1 MLLPLYNND
10 AAFVLDMLLRRL
22 LLYGPRH
29 VLWALTGYSRGGV
42 WIALEKISTLGLDLV
57 EHCLEVHL
65 PASYMSQHMELVW
78 REQVR
83 A

>member
-1 MLLPLYNND
+1 MLPLYPND
-10 AAFVLDMLLRRL
+10 AAFVLDMHLKRL

-29 VLWALTGYSRGGV
+29 VLWALTGYSRGCV
-42 WIALEKISTLGLDLV
+42 WIALEKVSTMGQDLV

-65 PASYMSQHMELVW
+65 AASYTSQHMELVW